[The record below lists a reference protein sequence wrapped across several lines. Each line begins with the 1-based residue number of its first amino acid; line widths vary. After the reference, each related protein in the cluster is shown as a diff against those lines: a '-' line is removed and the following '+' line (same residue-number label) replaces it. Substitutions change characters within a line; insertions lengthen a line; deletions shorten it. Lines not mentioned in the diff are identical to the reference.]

1 MIFTAFCRNCRKK
14 DGRNE
19 DKMKRNTSHTIKR
32 AQRFS
37 CYIDRGRT
45 SRRSCR
51 RVDRAPLQNRAY
63 LCGKNGLV
71 KRWRL

>member
-14 DGRNE
+14 EWKNE
-19 DKMKRNTSHTIKR
+19 DKMKRNTSHTIKDR
-32 AQRFS
+32 AFS

-63 LCGKNGLV
+63 LCGKMA
-71 KRWRL
+71 W

>member
-1 MIFTAFCRNCRKK
+1 
-14 DGRNE
+14 
-19 DKMKRNTSHTIKR
+19 MKRNTSHTIKKS
-32 AQRFS
+32 AAFS

-51 RVDRAPLQNRAY
+51 RVDRAPLQNRA
-63 LCGKNGLV
+63 LLVRKNGLV